1 MTIHRGRKNRFI
13 YLILPFILVTPFA
26 VFQSANAA
34 DTQKKVVVQTSVIK
48 KAGRVTDSTN
58 TILSGKGAP
67 AASLGLVGDLYIDVA
82 SMNFYGPKLATK
94 WPTPV
99 SLKGPAGPMGPS
111 GVDGKTGST
120 LSGVKGETGATG
132 ATGAA
137 GVKGA
142 SGDSGS
148 GGGSGPTGPTGPA
161 GAAGVAGVAGVAGPA
176 GAAGVAGAAGSNGT
190 KGDTGLTG
198 STGSQ
203 GNQGIQGN
211 QGNPGGIGSKGDTG
225 TKGDTG
231 LTGDVGLTG
240 NQGIKGDPGTQGN
253 VGNTG
258 NQGAAGI
265 SNASFGLITFASLNG
280 AADSEITSASFG
292 NFLAGKIYVIDIQ
305 IRGVLA
311 LLNESSISL
320 VRFNIPGFASPTTFS
335 YLVSSGNSYRSGG
348 AGIENDINVKLLLD
362 GSSITSDFKLQ
373 AVVGVHPSTT
383 PNTFN
388 ATGAFLAEQVGSV
401 VNM

>member
-1 MTIHRGRKNRFI
+1 MTIHRGRKNSFL
-13 YLILPFILVTPFA
+13 YLVLPFILVTPFA

-58 TILSGKGAP
+58 TIMSGKVAP

-190 KGDTGLTG
+190 KGDPGLTG

-231 LTGDVGLTG
+231 LTGS
-240 NQGIKGDPGTQGN
+240 QGVQGDTATTEVQFLEISPFN
-253 VGNTG
+253 LS
-258 NQGAAGI
+258 
-265 SNASFGLITFASLNG
+265 SNASNS
-280 AADSEITSASFG
+280 SAFG
-292 NFLAGKIYVIDIQ
+292 NFAAGTSYEFSAVIYAQFSLAVFDPGIGAEVVCLQSCSFFKSLTIGSFGSFSKGVALADYEHRGSFTIQ
-305 IRGVLA
+305 GVFTTS
-311 LLNESSISL
+311 NSSAKLQVNVFDVMGTSGTYPMVL
-320 VRFNIPGFASPTTFS
+320 
-335 YLVSSGNSYRSGG
+335 SGNFL
-348 AGIENDINVKLLLD
+348 IHK
-362 GSSITSDFKLQ
+362 
-373 AVVGVHPSTT
+373 VGT
-383 PNTFN
+383 
-388 ATGAFLAEQVGSV
+388 LIR
-401 VNM
+401 